1 MEKIVEGRRSNVVY
15 ILGQIKGFLETLKGI
30 EGYNIASIHDIVARQ
45 FAQALSEAGASDPYA
60 VIRAVDEVSRV
71 RGTGPIY
78 TRIYRKYFHAPVTM
92 SPEEANVA
100 AEQGFEDGVEE
111 VSTDDEVLSGDEDVD
126 YWKQPGFE
134 GDSEHPGYLDP
145 EWAEERTTASDFP
158 DDYDDTPGDWHDP
171 DDWMSDGNGLN
182 DYGEPE
188 DNMGTLFSDN
198 PLSKKK
204 ESIQSFLEG
213 TDNFSQAYEAANEL
227 IYKEAWTREAVEVH
241 LRDEYKLGPEDVNA
255 IVEAVVNHK

>member
-111 VSTDDEVLSGDEDVD
+111 ISDEEDLEGAEYETEDGPYADDLDDADVNLLG
-126 YWKQPGFE
+126 GFR
-134 GDSEHPGYLDP
+134 DP
-145 EWAEERTTASDFP
+145 EEDK
-158 DDYDDTPGDWHDP
+158 DW
-171 DDWMSDGNGLN
+171 
-182 DYGEPE
+182 YGESRK
-188 DNMGTLFSDN
+188 F
-198 PLSKKK
+198 
-204 ESIQSFLEG
+204 IEG
-213 TDNFSQAYEAANEL
+213 KDNFSKAYESATEL
-227 IYKEAWTREAVEVH
+227 LRMDGWTREAVEVY
-241 LRDEYKLGPEDVNA
+241 LRDEYKLIPEDVNA
-255 IVEAVVNHK
+255 IIDSVVRMQGM